1 MTASVRRCRGGFTL
15 IEVLIVAVIVGVLA
29 GIATPALGRAAD
41 RAAAAKVLAD
51 SRTLALAVR
60 SSVEV
65 GNPLPE
71 SSDWAVPPPTLGG
84 FLEENMA
91 FSFRD
96 ADYRLVTLPAIGV
109 AELWV
114 RYPEGS
120 GLGEALQRYRRPGE
134 VTWTPTRTTF
144 LLAR

>member
-1 MTASVRRCRGGFTL
+1 MTASATKRRNGFTL
-15 IEVLIVAVIVGVLA
+15 IEVLIVAVIVGALA
-29 GIATPALGRAAD
+29 GIATPAVGRAVH

-51 SRTLALAVR
+51 SRTLAIAVR
-60 SSVEV
+60 SAVEA

-71 SSDWAVPPPTLGG
+71 SSDWGVPPPTLGG
-84 FLEENMA
+84 FLAENIA
-91 FSFRD
+91 FTFRD

-120 GLGEALQRYRRPGE
+120 GLGEALQRYRRPGA

-144 LLAR
+144 VLAR

>member
-1 MTASVRRCRGGFTL
+1 MTFT
-15 IEVLIVAVIVGVLA
+15 
-29 GIATPALGRAAD
+29 
-41 RAAAAKVLAD
+41 
-51 SRTLALAVR
+51 
-60 SSVEV
+60 
-65 GNPLPE
+65 
-71 SSDWAVPPPTLGG
+71 
-84 FLEENMA
+84 
-91 FSFRD
+91 FRD

>member
-1 MTASVRRCRGGFTL
+1 MTASFRRRKGGFTL
-15 IEVLIVAVIVGVLA
+15 IEVLIVAVIVGALA
-29 GIATPALGRAAD
+29 GIATPALARAAH

-51 SRTLALAVR
+51 SRTLAIAVR

-71 SSDWAVPPPTLGG
+71 SSDWGVQPPTLGG
-84 FLEENMA
+84 FLEENMT
-91 FSFRD
+91 FTFRD

-144 LLAR
+144 VLAR

>member
-1 MTASVRRCRGGFTL
+1 MRARAHRRGGFTL
-15 IEVLIVAVIVGVLA
+15 VEVVIVSILIGILA
-29 GIATPALGRAAD
+29 GVATPALGRAVH
-41 RAAAAKVLAD
+41 RAGAAKVLAD

-60 SSVEV
+60 SAVEA
-65 GNPLPE
+65 GHSLPP
-71 SSDWAVPPPTLGG
+71 SSDWGVSPPTLGG
-84 FLEENMA
+84 FVAEGM
-91 FSFRD
+91 SFHFRE
-96 ADYRLVTLPAIGV
+96 AEYRFVTLPDIGA

-144 LLAR
+144 VLAR